1 MSTDGSSD
9 ARIDASKQVTVMA
22 DDPTFW
28 HVECGEGEPDFFVCI
43 QCLNEVYHGK
53 IPKVCPTCETISSF
67 EAFTLDSINDWGT
80 AELIRKATQ
89 ASAETGNV
97 ELTSSQRESSLPP
110 QPSEFPL
117 V

>member
-1 MSTDGSSD
+1 
-9 ARIDASKQVTVMA
+9 MA

-28 HVECGEGEPDFFVCI
+28 QVECGKGEPDFFVCI

-53 IPKVCPTCETISSF
+53 IPKVCPTCATISSF

-80 AELIRKATQ
+80 AELIHKATQ

-97 ELTSSQRESSLPP
+97 ELTSSQRESSLSP